1 MFSRVIAPNTEIAY
15 TLAQVQSSVFV
26 VVWQVVAPNGLLAAI
41 PSRSVKWTNFA
52 SVVAISLF
60 EKRSKVVTQGSDQP
74 LAKASLF
81 YADARQQEL
90 IFYREQFNTWVV
102 TLYDQ

>member
-1 MFSRVIAPNTEIAY
+1 MRKIRYTLIKTQCSIFVKLWQAIAPNGR
-15 TLAQVQSSVFV
+15 F
-26 VVWQVVAPNGLLAAI
+26 AAI
-41 PSRSVKWTNFA
+41 LSRSVKWTNFA
-52 SVVAISLF
+52 SVVAISLL

-81 YADARQQEL
+81 YADTRQQEP

-102 TLYDQ
+102 MRYDQ

>member
-1 MFSRVIAPNTEIAY
+1 MRNIVY
-15 TLAQVQSSVFV
+15 TSVEVQCSVFV
-26 VVWQVVAPNGLLAAI
+26 GEGQAIAPNGLFAAI

-74 LAKASLF
+74 LVKASLF
-81 YADARQQEL
+81 YADTRQQEP

-102 TLYDQ
+102 TRYDL